1 MPELERY
8 HRRMRARLPDILA
21 VLSLPV
27 GIGAYLVTGFVIG
40 AVAPGLAPTI
50 VGLFVPLFV
59 AGLCMIPFVA
69 PWFDRKAKADLAA
82 IQARR
87 QDEER

>member
-1 MPELERY
+1 
-8 HRRMRARLPDILA
+8 MRARLPDILA
-21 VLSLPV
+21 VLSIPV
-27 GIGAYLVTGFVIG
+27 GIAVYLATAAVIA

-59 AGLCMIPFVA
+59 AGVCIIPFVA

-82 IQARR
+82 IQAKRAA
-87 QDEER
+87 DEEQQGR